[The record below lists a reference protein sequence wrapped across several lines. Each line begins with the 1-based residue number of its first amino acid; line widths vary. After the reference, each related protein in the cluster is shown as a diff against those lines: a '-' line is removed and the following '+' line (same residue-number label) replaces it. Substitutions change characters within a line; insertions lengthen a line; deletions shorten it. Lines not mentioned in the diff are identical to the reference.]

1 MNLSSRVVDISNG
14 PARLR
19 IDNGL
24 LVIDAGQLTKVPV
37 KQIQALILSHPAVTL
52 TASVLSTLSLENV
65 PIISCD
71 GQFFPAAQTVPYSA
85 ASLSAERARQQ
96 IAASKSLTD
105 FIWKQ
110 IIEAKIRNQA
120 AVLSQFGH
128 EERSKMLIEIA
139 HTLIDAQKAEAL
151 AARLYFETLFESGF
165 NRRDDGFF
173 ENRILNYSY
182 ALLRSR
188 VTRAI
193 CATGLNPT
201 FGINHHNRYN
211 SFALADD
218 LMEPWRPLYDLKSLE
233 VISGGTLDL
242 TPAVKRELIEF
253 AEQRI
258 KIRNTERSV
267 ADWVF
272 RSVRNCCLCIVQEN
286 ESVKLDLPILP
297 T

>member
-1 MNLSSRVVDISNG
+1 MIDISNG

-19 IDNGL
+19 IDNGQ
-24 LVIDAGQLTKVPV
+24 LVIDSGQLTKVPV

-52 TASVLSTLSLENV
+52 TSSVLSTLSIENI

-71 GQFFPAAQTVPYSA
+71 GHFFPVAQTVPYSA

-96 IAASKSLTD
+96 ITASKNLISH
-105 FIWKQ
+105 IWKQ
-110 IIEAKIRNQA
+110 IIYAKIRNQA

-128 EERSKMLIEIA
+128 NERSLILVEIA
-139 HTLIDAQKAEAL
+139 NALVDVQNAEAN
-151 AARLYFETLFESGF
+151 AARIYFEALFESGF

-201 FGINHHNRYN
+201 FGIKHHNRYN

-218 LMEPWRPLYDLKSLE
+218 LMEPFRPLYDLKSIE
-233 VISGGTLDL
+233 VIAQGTLEL
-242 TPAVKRELIEF
+242 TPSVKRELIEF
-253 AEQRI
+253 GEQRV
-258 KIRNTERSV
+258 KIGKAERTV
-267 ADWVF
+267 GDWVF
-272 RSVRNCCLCIVQEN
+272 RSVRNCCLSIIQEN
-286 ESVKLDLPILP
+286 ESIRLDLPILP
-297 T
+297 S